1 MTWSYLFSDNFCCD
15 YGQGTCLVPFF
26 LFVRKTSLAL
36 NVADSLGANIL
47 LVFMLTHSR
56 HMSVL
61 FQKAELRTSGE
72 ISITSVNFH
81 IKSDLLV

>member
-15 YGQGTCLVPFF
+15 YVPFF

-81 IKSDLLV
+81 IKSDLLI